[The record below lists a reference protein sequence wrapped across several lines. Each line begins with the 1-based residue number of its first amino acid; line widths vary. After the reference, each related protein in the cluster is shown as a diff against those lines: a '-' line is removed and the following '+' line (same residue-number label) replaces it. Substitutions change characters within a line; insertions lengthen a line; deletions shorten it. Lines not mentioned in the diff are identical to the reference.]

1 MLKLNDVR
9 NEIDSRD
16 LGGAPNTVD
25 ARFSL
30 AGVDAEKLGDFV
42 LWPAQ
47 DGERAIRV
55 WISIEGLSELS
66 RVSFGI
72 NTAAIN
78 KALQTHRNYIERRA
92 GEELNVGADE
102 VELGV
107 GALFPVR

>member
-1 MLKLNDVR
+1 MRLAH
-9 NEIDSRD
+9 SRSA
-16 LGGAPNTVD
+16 LGGNPLEGNLFNPSETPQFFGET
-25 ARFSL
+25 FS
-30 AGVDAEKLGDFV
+30 
-42 LWPAQ
+42 PAQ